1 MSDPNLFL
9 IDIEIIKKRYRHLG
23 ILGKGRDPYL
33 DIYSTINIV
42 EDTFT

>member
-9 IDIEIIKKRYRHLG
+9 VDVEILKKKYRHLG
-23 ILGKGRDPYL
+23 ILGRGKDPFL
-33 DIYSTINIV
+33 EIYSTINIV